1 MSMTKVFKARLMGG
15 AIGLIAIIATAAWAE
30 TPTPANTAQEDAYLD
45 VLSKVEVPENVRPI
59 PGAMNNE
66 FRNCRAS
73 WPTEYALSQK
83 GPEARAYRDIYGFI
97 KVRSVIETQDC
108 SCAGKVA
115 SWADVERLAADL
127 RKAQTVEKL
136 TWQQTLYVFETSND
150 LFPVAETMCGGRF

>member
-1 MSMTKVFKARLMGG
+1 MSMTEAFKAPMMGG
-15 AIGLIAIIATAAWAE
+15 AFGLVAIIATAAWAE
-30 TPTPANTAQEDAYLD
+30 TPAPADIALEDAYLD
-45 VLSKVEVPENVRPI
+45 VLPKVEVPENVRPI

-150 LFPVAETMCGGRF
+150 LFPVAETMCGGSF

>member
-1 MSMTKVFKARLMGG
+1 MTKVFKARLMGG